1 MGNIDK
7 SHTAT
12 VITTLTFSVV
22 ALAAIIFQHSSP
34 RLSEVETPSVE
45 AVFENTQET
54 DQGLNISVNET
65 GMELESA
72 IERLGTTE
80 IVISFKSAFA
90 VARKQYG
97 PGKTFVYK
105 NKIFSTSYAEE
116 LDNKNVK
123 FSQDQRGDFTAEEN
137 LAETSSTII
146 TGVFSHADK
155 TND

>member
-34 RLSEVETPSVE
+34 RASEVETPSVE

-80 IVISFKSAFA
+80 IVISFKS
-90 VARKQYG
+90 V
-97 PGKTFVYK
+97 
-105 NKIFSTSYAEE
+105 SYTH
-116 LDNKNVK
+116 LTLPTTPYV
-123 FSQDQRGDFTAEEN
+123 
-137 LAETSSTII
+137 
-146 TGVFSHADK
+146 
-155 TND
+155 

>member
-1 MGNIDK
+1 MR
-7 SHTAT
+7 A
-12 VITTLTFSVV
+12 FS
-22 ALAAIIFQHSSP
+22 A
-34 RLSEVETPSVE
+34 
-45 AVFENTQET
+45 
-54 DQGLNISVNET
+54 
-65 GMELESA
+65 
-72 IERLGTTE
+72 
-80 IVISFKSAFA
+80 
-90 VARKQYG
+90 ARKQYG